1 MTAAAIYFLLVFGL
15 FLVSLALLTALFD
28 HLNLEDRL

>member
-15 FLVSLALLTALFD
+15 FLVSLALLTALFRA
-28 HLNLEDRL
+28 LGLEEFD